1 MASEI
6 MMVSG
11 VVQGVGF
18 RYFTANEC
26 LKRSLTGYAKNLSDG
41 RVEVVVCGSQTLID
55 EVYTQLEKGPRSAV
69 VDNVTREPCEL
80 SAPTDDFRIV

>member
-1 MASEI
+1 MKCEK
-6 MMVSG
+6 MVVSG

-41 RVEVVVCGSQTLID
+41 RVEVVVCGDQSQLD
-55 EVYTQLEKGPRSAV
+55 DVFLQLQKGPRTAV
-69 VDNVTREPCEL
+69 VDNVTREPYEP
-80 SAPTDDFRIV
+80 SHPIDDFRIH

>member
-1 MASEI
+1 MKCEKMI
-6 MMVSG
+6 VSG

-41 RVEVVVCGSQTLID
+41 RVEVVVCGEESPID
-55 EVYTQLEKGPRSAV
+55 EVFSQLQKGPRTAV
-69 VDNVTREPCEL
+69 VDNVTREPYEP
-80 SAPTDDFRIV
+80 SHRFDDFRIH